1 MKNPPWLSAA
11 GCFSARD
18 NAQTILG
25 SQWKSTALFVLQI
38 IQSSGILPLLFSMSS
53 NCSEIIWQVHLMLR
67 LVLAP
72 I

>member
-1 MKNPPWLSAA
+1 MKTPPWLSAA

-25 SQWKSTALFVLQI
+25 SQRKSSAQFVLQVI
-38 IQSSGILPLLFSMSS
+38 RSNWILPLLISVSD
-53 NCSEIIWQVHLMLR
+53 NCSEIICLVHLMLR

>member
-18 NAQTILG
+18 NAQTILV
-25 SQWKSTALFVLQI
+25 SQWKSTALFVLQV
-38 IQSSGILPLLFSMSS
+38 IQSSWILRLLFSMSS
-53 NCSEIIWQVHLMLR
+53 NCSEIIWLVHLMLR
-67 LVLAP
+67 LVLAS